1 MTRIEFLKSL
11 GLSGAT
17 LFTVLATCTLES
29 CSSKS
34 NDPAPSTPSTGGSNS
49 GGSGSSGVTGTNTGN
64 SINFTL
70 DLANGANAVLT
81 SNGGSLISGDVIVA
95 RTSTGVFVAL
105 SKACTHQGTTVDFQS
120 AQNRFSCSNH
130 GSIFNLTGG
139 VTNGPAISALKQ
151 YQTALTGT
159 NLRVFV

>member
-34 NDPAPSTPSTGGSNS
+34 NDPTPSTPTGG
-49 GGSGSSGVTGTNTGN
+49 GGSGSGSNGVTGTNTGN
-64 SINFTL
+64 SIDFTL
-70 DLANGANAVLT
+70 DLANGANGVLT

-95 RTSTGVFVAL
+95 RTSTGTFVAV

-120 AQNRFSCSNH
+120 AQNRFFCSNH
-130 GSIFNLTGG
+130 GSTFNLTGG